1 MAAKIILGI
10 ILTVFVL
17 LFELAT
23 EGYRTIVLKRRD
35 RHFLTGCIRLAFI
48 LAAGFGNPSAIFW
61 WQGSLLAFSFHYLLF
76 DGLFNHWV
84 LDKDLSYFG
93 NNLADRVHKWLVD
106 RISLMGL
113 YFIKLMILVSAIKF
127 YIDPYIW

>member
-1 MAAKIILGI
+1 MATKIILGI
-10 ILTVFVL
+10 ILTLFPL

-35 RHFLTGCIRLAFI
+35 RHFLTACIRLTFV
-48 LAAGFGNPSAIFW
+48 LAAGLGNPSVIFW

-76 DGLFNHWV
+76 DPLFARWV
-84 LDKDLSYFG
+84 LHQDISYFG
-93 NNLADRVHKWLVD
+93 NNVLDRVHKWLAD

-113 YFIKLMILVSAIKF
+113 YFLKLMVLASAIKF